1 MESNKTVLSSIE
13 FRPKH
18 RALTKLMRC
27 NWERGPMWWQAIL
40 SKCTVAPY
48 LGALP
53 PELRARVTKEQ
64 LSAVTHQFRMILED
78 FLIANIHDIQKSS
91 EGGFYYIDDIGKLFG
106 TQCTLEFPPISYF
119 GYRMWSGRFG
129 MVGKISFPELG
140 GYYALKLFYKLIDSE
155 YCGAHGVEYEIPTA
169 FAAAHAEPRDNSRVY
184 MASLIYEPY
193 LLSRW
198 EGDVA
203 GACARE
209 NENEIFVT
217 APYEEQSR
225 NYRHGR
231 RIDYGETYRT
241 AYGAA
246 SYRVRKMCRTIM
258 NAAKRNDVDSLRRLA
273 QDASVAAPAAQKD
286 FCKAMD
292 LAAGTM
298 CIDIYGMI
306 TNSVGP
312 KTY

>member
-1 MESNKTVLSSIE
+1 MHAFSSVE

-18 RALTKLMRC
+18 RALTNLMRR
-27 NWERGPMWWQAIL
+27 NWERGPAWWQKIL
-40 SKCTVAPY
+40 SKCTIAPY

-53 PELRARVTKEQ
+53 PELRARVTKEN

-78 FLIANIHDIQKSS
+78 FLIANIRDIQAATDGPMY
-91 EGGFYYIDDIGKLFG
+91 ELPEMGRLFG
-106 TQCTLEFPPISYF
+106 ASCVLEFGPINF
-119 GYRMWSGRFG
+119 AGFRIWSGWAG
-129 MVGKISFPELG
+129 IVCKMSFPEINAQ
-140 GYYALKLFYKLIDSE
+140 YALKIFDSRRDDH
-155 YCGAHGVEYEIPTA
+155 YDHGASCEIPTA

-184 MASLIYEPY
+184 MASVIYEPY

-198 EGDVA
+198 EGDVVD
-203 GACARE
+203 GRVRK

-217 APYEEQSR
+217 SSKESESR
-225 NYRHGR
+225 NYRRGR

-306 TNSVGP
+306 KNSVGS
-312 KTY
+312 KSY